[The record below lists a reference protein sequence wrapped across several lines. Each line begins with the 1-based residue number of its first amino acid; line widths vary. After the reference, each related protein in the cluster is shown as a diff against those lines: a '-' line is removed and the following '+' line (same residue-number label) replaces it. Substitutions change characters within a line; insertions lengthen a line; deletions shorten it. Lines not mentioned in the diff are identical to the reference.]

1 MSTVRCRMRE
11 VPEEGLVT
19 HLKEFGFV
27 KVFRKVFR
35 KEDVRHYIL
44 FLPDLDTLKQTPRAE
59 FQKIHDIHWGTLE
72 LS

>member
-1 MSTVRCRMRE
+1 MRE